1 MRSSTP
7 KVTSVRNLETGT
19 PGTPPVGGGV
29 TGAYP
34 TVSGTAGTA
43 RLLWST
49 AESASTSSQREI
61 DNARNRES

>member
-34 TVSGTAGTA
+34 TVSGTTGSA
-43 RLLWST
+43 RLVWST
-49 AESASTSSQREI
+49 AESVHTSAQREV
-61 DNARNRES
+61 DNARNGES